1 MPAMPASIVL
11 TGLAANDPLPG
22 IYVQI
27 NFAQGPAT
35 GSGVKRAILV
45 LANKTSAGTATANTT
60 LYGPDTQV
68 PLQSEDDMI
77 ALGGPGSEAH
87 RMFRRIAKINKVTP
101 VYWLF
106 VAPSAGTAASGTI
119 VLATTAGAN
128 GNHRTWV
135 GDEFVDTAIA
145 TGQTATQIGDAI
157 VLSINAMTHWP
168 VTAVNVTGTVTLT
181 AKVPGPRGN
190 WIRFMAA
197 ISGAGVATTTSA
209 TTDGF
214 LTSGATADSNTT
226 ALATILAKRNYYI
239 VSAAED
245 ATQLGAL
252 VSQVGTQALPTNG
265 IRQRVFAG
273 CVDTLANAI
282 TVATGINSAR
292 CEIVWAEKS
301 PYTPAELAAHN
312 AAIYALEEAN
322 ENNPRTNFI
331 GYGNTD
337 ATAASWYVP
346 APRVA
351 SAAPS
356 KPSLRSALNNGLTP
370 VGVNDVGGSTYLVNR
385 ITTRSLNGA
394 TADYRIRP
402 AHKVTICDF
411 FADAVQTKMT
421 LQNAGCRIGDDPVDG
436 QPPPGPK
443 VRFPKTVRMQ
453 VYGVL
458 EQFNDNDLLQPGRLA
473 AQKAATQVQRETNPP
488 TRMSVRV
495 PLEPIDNFESAGILV
510 EQVA

>member
-1 MPAMPASIVL
+1 MNPSASIVL

-27 NFAQGPAT
+27 NFAEGPAT
-35 GSGVKRAILV
+35 GSGLTRALLV
-45 LANKTSAGTATANTT
+45 LCNKAPAGTATEDTKI
-60 LYGPDTQV
+60 YGPDTQV

-77 ALGGPGSEAH
+77 ALGGPGSEGH
-87 RMFRRIAKINKVTP
+87 RLFRRIARINKITP

-106 VAPSAGTAASGTI
+106 VAASAGTAASGTI
-119 VLATTAGAN
+119 VIATNAAAN

-135 GDEFVDTAIA
+135 GDEYVDTAIA
-145 TGQTATQIGDAI
+145 SGQTPTQIGDAI
-157 VLSINAMTHWP
+157 AVSINAMTHWP
-168 VTAVNVTGTVTLT
+168 VTAVDVTGTVTLT
-181 AKVPGPRGN
+181 AKVKGPRGN

-197 ISGAGVATTTSA
+197 ISGAGINTTTTA

-214 LTSGATADSNTT
+214 LTSGATADSNTN
-226 ALATILAKRNYYI
+226 ALATILSTRKYYI

-245 ATQLGAL
+245 ATQLGAV

-265 IRQRVFAG
+265 IRQRVFG
-273 CVDTLANAI
+273 GSVDTLANAT

-292 CEIVWAEKS
+292 CELVWHEKS
-301 PYTPAELAAHN
+301 PFTPAELAAHN

-331 GYGNTD
+331 GYGNSADTQAQWSIPKSRID
-337 ATAASWYVP
+337 
-346 APRVA
+346 
-351 SAAPS
+351 SAAPTQAN
-356 KPSLRSALNNGLTP
+356 LRSALNNGLTP
-370 VGVNDVGGSTYLVNR
+370 VAVNSIGGKTYLVNR
-385 ITTRSLNGA
+385 ITSRSLNGA

-411 FADAVQTKMT
+411 FADALQTKMA

-436 QPPPGPK
+436 QRPPGPK
-443 VRFPKTVRMQ
+443 VRFPKAVRLQ

-458 EQFNDNDLLQPGRLA
+458 EAFDDNDLLQPGRLP
-473 AQKAATQVQRETNPP
+473 AQKAGTQVQRETNPP

-495 PLEPIDNFESAGILV
+495 PLEPVDNFESGAVLV